1 MFENEFEVIKSS
13 FRRSI
18 IYPLYRNFELSQKI
32 FEDLKY
38 LLSLGELYIVKCLID
53 VYNYFNAS
61 SDPRYILNDLYIKDY
76 IIYMQKCDKDMLR
89 EVIDNVNKIDINEED
104 LELNYQKLKL
114 IKDGGEDAILQ
125 RLAHLTMADSSD
137 R

>member
-1 MFENEFEVIKSS
+1 M
-13 FRRSI
+13 
-18 IYPLYRNFELSQKI
+18 YRNFELSQKI

-38 LLSLGELYIVKCLID
+38 LLSLGELYIVKCLIEI
-53 VYNYFNAS
+53 YNHFNAS

-76 IIYMQKCDKDMLR
+76 IIYMQKCDKDMLKQ
-89 EVIDNVNKIDINEED
+89 VIEQLNKIDIKEQD

-125 RLAHLTMADSSD
+125 RLAHLTMANSSD
-137 R
+137 RLVSNLFIFMRLCNFFLF